1 MLFKETDMLGFR
13 VSNRIMRSATHDGLA
28 DENGAPTDK
37 LIEKYARLAK
47 NEVGCIITGYAAVSR
62 NGISPYPRMMKI
74 FDDEVIYLTKSFCN
88 VIRNN

>member
-37 LIEKYARLAK
+37 LIEKICPTCPKRGRMHYH
-47 NEVGCIITGYAAVSR
+47 
-62 NGISPYPRMMKI
+62 GICRRQQKRHIAISEN
-74 FDDEVIYLTKSFCN
+74 DENF
-88 VIRNN
+88 